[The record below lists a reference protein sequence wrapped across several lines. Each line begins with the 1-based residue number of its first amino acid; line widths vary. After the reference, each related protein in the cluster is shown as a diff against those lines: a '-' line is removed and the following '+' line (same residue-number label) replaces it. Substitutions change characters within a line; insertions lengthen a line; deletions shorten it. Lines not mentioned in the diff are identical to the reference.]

1 VVQLPE
7 CGHPG
12 VAESELHVA
21 AAVAVAGAAVGVPRS
36 QAAATNPHSS
46 VDVADEGTAAAV
58 PPPGGRYHA
67 AADTGGRVAAAVPPP
82 GGRYHAA
89 AEAGGRVAAAVPP
102 PGGRYQAGGP
112 VAWLSDVL
120 FCPHGQLS

>member
-1 VVQLPE
+1 MAEREVQQQK

-12 VAESELHVA
+12 VAESELHGA
-21 AAVAVAGAAVGVPRS
+21 AAVGVVGAAVGVPRS
-36 QAAATNPHSS
+36 QTAATNPHSS

-58 PPPGGRYHA
+58 PPPGGRYQ
-67 AADTGGRVAAAVPPP
+67 
-82 GGRYHAA
+82 AA